1 MYTEQPQLTSLDGPG
16 VYPLQVIY
24 FKCSVES
31 SILSWRCN
39 EYLNCDGGD
48 HELALTSEHSQGE
61 QIVGECS
68 GVVAVL
74 DSIDG
79 STKHS
84 TLRIVVSAV
93 HPKFTVSCRNQ
104 DSGRNSNMT
113 FYLIGEFSI
122 IIEAM

>member
-1 MYTEQPQLTSLDGPG
+1 MYMEQPQLTSLDGPG

-24 FKCSVES
+24 LKCSVES

-39 EYLNCDGGD
+39 EYLKCDGG
-48 HELALTSEHSQGE
+48 ELALTSAHSQGK
-61 QIVGECS
+61 QIVGKCS

-74 DSIDG
+74 DSING
-79 STKHS
+79 STKYS
-84 TLRIVVSAV
+84 TLRIVVSAL